1 MESYDQLQT
10 VALAL
15 AAVLACMFGLALV
28 IKQLRQRVSFTQS
41 GCEIL
46 SSTYLGPKE
55 RVVLLRVRDKEV
67 LIGVGP
73 THMCALGEFP
83 SSTTTASSP
92 DSDLGAE
99 TAAKAADL
107 V

>member
-1 MESYDQLQT
+1 MQPFDQLQS

-15 AAVLACMFGLALV
+15 GAVLACVLV
-28 IKQLRQRVSFTQS
+28 LSFVAKQLRQRVGVNQTD
-41 GCEIL
+41 CEIL

-55 RVVLLRVRDKEV
+55 RVVLLRVHDKEV

-73 THMCALGEFP
+73 THMCALGEFTP
-83 SSTTTASSP
+83 AAAAEETTA
-92 DSDLGAE
+92 
-99 TAAKAADL
+99 AAKEPN